1 MKIKR
6 RKFLKIAAS
15 FPVIGSTM
23 IPKISSQQE
32 KSNDEIQKLIEIIKL
47 KYGERLSEDQMK
59 LISEDIEANI
69 RRRERLLSY
78 KLLNWEEPDFKFQ
91 VKNRG

>member
-1 MKIKR
+1 
-6 RKFLKIAAS
+6 
-15 FPVIGSTM
+15 M